1 MIVKER
7 LCEELKKA
15 QLSLVNET
23 DVNTKIYYSW
33 DHIPE
38 KLTPGHRQRG
48 KDRVELHC
56 LPFYIIRNGKKV
68 YSHWDGEKFENK
80 VPHWSDEIAQMFM
93 EICSI
98 WLSKSK
104 WKGHIRENRD
114 DVFHDAYL
122 FLLRRSAMLD
132 LDRYNNPVPQFLFW
146 LSNQS
151 KLVSKNYFSCA
162 PISLSDIEGGEE
174 KITNGE
180 WEFGDDSEEDDNG
193 FLGISEDWS

>member
-56 LPFYIIRNGKKV
+56 LPFYIIKKGKRI
-68 YSHWDGEKFENK
+68 YSHWDGKKFENK
-80 VPHWSDEIAQMFM
+80 VPQWSKELGEMFM
-93 EICSI
+93 EITAL
-98 WLSKSK
+98 WVKKSD
-104 WKGHIRENRD
+104 WKGHVKQNRE
-114 DVFHDAYL
+114 DVFNDGYL
-122 FLLRRSAMLD
+122 FLLRRAAMLD
-132 LDRYNNPVPQFLFW
+132 LEKYDNPVPQFLFW

-162 PISLSDIEGGEE
+162 PISLTDIENSEE
-174 KITNGE
+174 KIAQADGG
-180 WEFGDDSEEDDNG
+180 FEENFEESGNG
-193 FLGISEDWS
+193 FLGISEDWL